1 MTPSQTARRRLMLKT
16 LTVLAAGASS
26 SAHRGAH
33 GGARALGTP
42 PGAVVLTVSGKV
54 SHPGGDARFDM
65 AMLEALAQ
73 RSFTTRTPWYPQAR
87 KFTGPLLR
95 EVLSQAGARGDQV
108 RAIALNDYRIDIPMD
123 DLLRYDVLLAR
134 LLDDKPMAVRD
145 KGPLFI
151 VYPFEERPELRNTVY
166 YSRCAWQLKALQVL

>member
-1 MTPSQTARRRLMLKT
+1 MTPSHAAHRRLMLKT
-16 LTVLAAGASS
+16 LTMVAAGAS
-26 SAHRGAH
+26 GA
-33 GGARALGTP
+33 ARAQVTPQGT
-42 PGAVVLTVSGKV
+42 VVLTVSGKINNP
-54 SHPGGDARFDM
+54 SGDARFDM
-65 AMLEALAQ
+65 AMLEALPQ
-73 RSFTTRTPWYPQAR
+73 HSFTTRTPWYPQPR

-123 DLLRYDVLLAR
+123 DLVRFDVVLAR

-151 VYPFEERPELRNTVY
+151 VYPFEARPELRSTVY